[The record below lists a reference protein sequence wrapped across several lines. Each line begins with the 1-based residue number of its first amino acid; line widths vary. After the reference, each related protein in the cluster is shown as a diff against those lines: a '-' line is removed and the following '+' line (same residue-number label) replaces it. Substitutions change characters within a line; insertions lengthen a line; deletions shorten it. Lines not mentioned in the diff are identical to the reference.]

1 MQEREREMT
10 IVTLSGAAANVALA
24 AAKLV
29 AGMLGKSS
37 AMMAD
42 AIHSL
47 SDLVSDVIVLV
58 MVKVSSKGRDKGHD
72 YGHGKFETL
81 ATAAVSLILLVV
93 GARLMQDG
101 ISKILSV
108 VHGTMIPVPGRIAL
122 WAALVSIAVKE
133 ILYQWTARVGRR
145 CKSPAI
151 VTNAWHHR
159 TDALSSIGSAIGI
172 AAAIMFGGRW
182 AVMDPVVCCMI
193 SIFIIIIAVK
203 MALPALNELT
213 EASLPDDI
221 EEEMQEII
229 RSVPGVENVHAMKT
243 RSIGP
248 NYIVESHIVVRP
260 DMSVADA
267 HAITAVAEERLR
279 ARFGQKTQISLH
291 VEPDIEA
298 E

>member
-1 MQEREREMT
+1 MT

>member
-101 ISKILSV
+101 VSKILSV

-182 AVMDPVVCCMI
+182 VVMDPVVCCMI

-291 VEPDIEA
+291 VEPDVEA

>member
-1 MQEREREMT
+1 MT

-24 AAKLV
+24 AAKLI

-101 ISKILSV
+101 VSKILSV

-182 AVMDPVVCCMI
+182 VVMDPVVCCMI

>member
-58 MVKVSSKGRDKGHD
+58 MVKVSSRGRDKGHD

-101 ISKILSV
+101 VSKILSV

-291 VEPDIEA
+291 VEPDVEA

>member
-1 MQEREREMT
+1 MT

-101 ISKILSV
+101 VSKILSV

-291 VEPDIEA
+291 VEPDVEA

>member
-101 ISKILSV
+101 VSKILSV

-151 VTNAWHHR
+151 VSNAWHHR

-291 VEPDIEA
+291 VEPDVEA

>member
-101 ISKILSV
+101 VSKILSV